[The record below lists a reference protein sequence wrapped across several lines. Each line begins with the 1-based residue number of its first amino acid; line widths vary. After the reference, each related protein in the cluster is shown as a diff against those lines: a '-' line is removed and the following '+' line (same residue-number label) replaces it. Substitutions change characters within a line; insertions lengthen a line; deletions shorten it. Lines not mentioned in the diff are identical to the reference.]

1 MTINLWEAEAKQ
13 GRKEILDLKLKVE
26 SLKKQITRKS
36 NLHKKTADRLF
47 EKRKQYREL
56 SKKHTELQKR
66 HEYMLQQYSNTFED
80 GCETELEL
88 LKKENEDLKY
98 RLDEAT
104 QDASKLHKDN
114 KVLKADVDKAEGKV
128 SCLEQINLEMLYH
141 QGALEEQIGDQ
152 QAKALEDHEKN
163 STLRLENLE
172 LKETIVFLS
181 TKLRQLSKSR
191 KES

>member
-1 MTINLWEAEAKQ
+1 MK
-13 GRKEILDLKLKVE
+13 KESFV
-26 SLKKQITRKS
+26 KS
-36 NLHKKTADRLF
+36 
-47 EKRKQYREL
+47 Q
-56 SKKHTELQKR
+56 
-66 HEYMLQQYSNTFED
+66 
-80 GCETELEL
+80 L
-88 LKKENEDLKY
+88 LKSQSENRLLRE
-98 RLDEAT
+98 RLDKT
-104 QDASKLHKDN
+104 
-114 KVLKADVDKAEGKV
+114 EGKV

-163 STLRLENLE
+163 STLRLENIE